1 MNVNRFKEELR
12 ATNAARLERLEKRR
26 SLRTIDLREA
36 AEKKFTKRE
45 AKKVE
50 EEKKTKHVDDI
61 KARFDAVTAMAMD
74 QKREENALA
83 VQIRDKAAER
93 DRDPESETFTLT
105 PEDCNADTRV
115 MAVLSVPRGKRW
127 YADRIAFFQSSA
139 TSNGPAFRHL
149 KNTYLP
155 TLGVANNEDHVPNME
170 KLDSDGDVI
179 IKTGLFKRIFCGKT
193 EVVMGQETIPEWI
206 YVLLTDYCSIYYP
219 HLLTRNFRRIIIDRE
234 DYDESLALLGPFE
247 EIYKLFD
254 LCKFYFSDVWQL
266 AMSIGLSRFYECGV
280 WVDDG
285 DYDVVN
291 GKQVYIKKFT
301 QFASFIDEKFLYTI
315 NGYKD
320 VPEHFTRINDRHFIM
335 SRGAQ
340 SRFDFVALPIV
351 TLTEPLLS
359 LFTGRMHSL
368 EIPLRS
374 FKSINRFGGKSIKT
388 RRQKR
393 R

>member
-26 SLRTIDLREA
+26 RTIDLREA

-45 AKKVE
+45 AKRV

-83 VQIRDKAAER
+83 VQIRDKAER
-93 DRDPESETFTLT
+93 HRDPERETFTLT
-105 PEDCNADTRV
+105 PEDCNADSRV

-179 IKTGLFKRIFCGKT
+179 IKTGLLKRIFCGKT

-206 YVLLTDYCSIYYP
+206 YDLLTDYCSIYYP
-219 HLLTRNFRRIIIDRE
+219 QLLTRNFRRIIIDRE
-234 DYDESLALLGPFE
+234 DYDESIALLGPFE

-254 LCKFYFSDVWQL
+254 LCKFYFSDVWQI

-280 WVDDG
+280 WVDG
-285 DYDVVN
+285 DHDVVS
-291 GKQVYIKKFT
+291 GKKFT
-301 QFASFIDEKFLYTI
+301 QFASFIDETFLYTI

-340 SRFDFVALPIV
+340 SRFDCVALPIV
-351 TLTEPLLS
+351 TLKEPLLS